1 MTIKS
6 IVVST
11 KPFKFNVG
19 DQLFTCEFFGG
30 KTLTVLGPV
39 ENPLGIEKVKVL
51 CTDSDKCYSFCVGRE
66 DYIFPGDLGVP
77 GFAYD
82 DRKCS
87 LFRSKKAA
95 DVHAGVYSKWL
106 DRKPVRGY
114 HDWSDGYSL

>member
-6 IVVST
+6 IVVSS

-30 KTLTVLGPV
+30 KTLTVLSPV
-39 ENPLGIEKVKVL
+39 EINGGIEKVKVL

-95 DVHAGVYSKWL
+95 NAHAGVYSKWL
-106 DRKPVRGY
+106 DRNPVELSESYFGHWY
-114 HDWSDGYSL
+114 D